1 MFCGLYWLTALIIQT
16 IINNYLCRIMADT
29 NNNSRY
35 ERLIMLTAGDFQ
47 AFLYDCDGTLAD
59 NMGAHKKTYVH
70 IAAQDGVLIDALLV
84 DELAGWPVVNVVEE
98 INRRYNSSF
107 DPVEFAHK
115 REQLFLDEYI
125 DETLPVDYVVNHL
138 KAHVGKVKIGVVSGS
153 QRSAV
158 ERTLRVLGI
167 ANLPE
172 VLVCAGET
180 PHGKPY
186 PDPFLAAAAKLGVA
200 PEHCLVFED
209 GEPGTRAAEAAGM
222 KWVRIDKV

>member
-1 MFCGLYWLTALIIQT
+1 
-16 IINNYLCRIMADT
+16 MADT
-29 NNNSRY
+29 TNSRY
-35 ERLIMLTAGDFQ
+35 EKLTLLTEGDFQ

-70 IAAQDGVLIDALLV
+70 VAAKDGVLIDATLV
-84 DELAGWPVVNVVEE
+84 DELAGWPVEKVVEE
-98 INRRYNSSF
+98 INKRYNSSF
-107 DPVEFAHK
+107 DPAAFAHE

-125 DETLPVDYVVNHL
+125 DLTQPVDYVVNHL

-158 ERTLRVLGI
+158 ERTLKVLGI
-167 ANLPE
+167 ADLPE

-180 PHGKPY
+180 PHGKPH
-186 PDPFLAAAAKLGVA
+186 PDPFLAAAEKLGVA

-222 KWVRIDKV
+222 KWIRIDKI